1 MEDSMPVELWDR
13 AQWQEFSA
21 ARPSP
26 FFAQTQWFEPTC
38 RLMNAEPM
46 YLALMSRSNPAFC
59 VSLARK
65 KRLGQT
71 LLLTPAIAPYSAWIE
86 NFPDDLAPER
96 REARR
101 LEAMGE
107 FAAWCEQH
115 AAYCRIVLPP
125 QVVDVRPFLWR
136 GWRTEVRYTYKIPLE
151 HGVHQIFRQN
161 VRRNLRDAREANLR
175 TECLTGEHA
184 HGALRETVAATFR
197 RQGEAPPLPAQA
209 WDDYLALLSVCNNV
223 ATMGVFRGDAVLATI
238 AIGVDPPTAT
248 GAGQSA
254 YELIAGTTDEGI
266 PVGASAMALCSAF
279 EFASGKVGEFDFA
292 GANMETIA
300 HYKRGFGGTL
310 TPYLAV
316 EWSRS
321 RRASFVAKTA
331 PAWKR
336 KFRTLLPK
344 GSR

>member
-1 MEDSMPVELWDR
+1 MPVELWDR

-26 FFAQTQWFEPTC
+26 FFSQTAWFEPTC
-38 RLMNAEPM
+38 RLMSAEPL
-46 YLALMSRSNPAFC
+46 YLAAISRNNPALC

-71 LLLTPAIAPYSAWIE
+71 LMLTPAIAPYSAWIE
-86 NFPDDLAPER
+86 NLPDDLAPER

-101 LEAMGE
+101 LEVMGE
-107 FAAWCEQH
+107 LAESCEQH

-151 HGVHQIFRQN
+151 NGAHPVFRQN

-175 TECLTGEHA
+175 TECLTREQA
-184 HGALRETVAATFR
+184 HRALRETVAATFR
-197 RQGEAPPLPAQA
+197 RQGEAPPLPAEA
-209 WDDYLALLSVCNNV
+209 WDDYLGLLSACDHVT
-223 ATMGVFRGDAVLATI
+223 TMGVFHGDSVLAAI
-238 AIGVDPPTAT
+238 AIGFDPPTAT

-254 YELIAGTTDEGI
+254 YELIAGTTDEGV

-321 RRASFVAKTA
+321 RTASFVAKTA
-331 PAWKR
+331 PTWKHR
-336 KFRTLLPK
+336 LRALLAK
-344 GSR
+344 GPR